1 MPYDSWHK
9 LHHREDVQPVVPFR
23 CPVCRQER
31 KVAAHMR
38 KVFLVAERLSRD
50 DKIVSMHDKDLNE
63 ELNWKVNYELGI
75 LDPFVEDPEQT
86 PGGKHSH
93 ANRFYP
99 YKNEHEMRLALRL
112 IFMTENI
119 TEITWALWIG
129 TQLDLDKALYE
140 AEESDIAPTTLS
152 SNPQSTEG
160 PNQGGPSAVT
170 SGQQNIFRQN
180 DTFDLTVSPDRA
192 SKPEDT
198 KSHELPTPPSSLSKL
213 NYGMPKLQKAGN
225 RQHKVPSPAI
235 AGPLPISLRPHDAT
249 RPPRIESYKSLQD
262 FYSLLDKIER
272 TSYVGA
278 LFLEAYA
285 EKMRDDM
292 CKSCWRKH
300 NINLDLF

>member
-9 LHHREDVQPVVPFR
+9 LHNREDVQPAVPFR

-63 ELNWKVNYELGI
+63 ELNWKVNYKLGI

-86 PGGKHSH
+86 PGGKHSR
-93 ANRFYP
+93 ANKFYP

-112 IFMTENI
+112 IFITENI

-129 TQLDLDKALYE
+129 TQLDLEKAVYE

-152 SNPQSTEG
+152 SNPKPTER
-160 PNQGGPSAVT
+160 PSQGASSAT
-170 SGQQNIFRQN
+170 SGQQKMFRQN
-180 DTFDLTVSPDRA
+180 DTIDFTVSPDLA
-192 SKPEDT
+192 SKPDDT
-198 KSHELPTPPSSLSKL
+198 RSHELITPPSSLSKL
-213 NYGMPKLQKAGN
+213 THDMPRVQKADG
-225 RQHKVPSPAI
+225 RERGGLSSATSE
-235 AGPLPISLRPHDAT
+235 PLPISLRPHDAT

-285 EKMRDDM
+285 EKLRDDM
-292 CKSCWRKH
+292 CKSCWLKH